1 MESRDFIAY
10 QIHEAQSAMQLQA
23 APIERQWMSD
33 SPQRFAYRCLP
44 LNIANQGGWV
54 ITCPVDFRAYWY
66 GTELATDLEI
76 AFDGT
81 KDPSVLSHFG
91 SGVITFSLPYLFR
104 TPPGINLWAKG
115 PSNWP
120 KDGVQALEG
129 VIETDWSN
137 STFTMNWKMTRAN
150 EWVTFEK
157 GEPICMLVPVPR
169 GFAETLQPRIE
180 LLSANPELQQKYLAW
195 EASRSGF
202 LTGLKANDP
211 DAVKRGWQKDYFQG
225 KTSDGGAFDGHQ
237 TRLNLKEF
245 EKPDSV

>member
-1 MESRDFIAY
+1 MESRDIIAY
-10 QIHEAQSAMQLQA
+10 QIHEAESAMQLQA
-23 APIERQWMSD
+23 APFDRQWMD
-33 SPQRFAYRCLP
+33 ESPQRFAYRCLP
-44 LNIANQGGWV
+44 LNIANQSGWM

-66 GTELATDLEI
+66 GTEAATDLEI
-76 AFDGT
+76 SFDNA
-81 KDPSVLSHFG
+81 KDNSVMSHFG

-104 TPPGINLWAKG
+104 TPPGINIWAKG

-129 VIETDWSN
+129 VIETDWN
-137 STFTMNWKMTRAN
+137 ISTFTMNWKMTRAN
-150 EWVTFEK
+150 EWVEFKK

-169 GFAETLQPRIE
+169 GFAETLLPRIE
-180 LLSANPELQQKYLAW
+180 LLKSNPELQAKYLVW

-202 LTGLKANDP
+202 LTGLKTLDP

-225 KTSDGGAFDGHQ
+225 KTAEGGAFEGHQ

-245 EKPDSV
+245 EKSE